1 MTQVHILRYAIAGLL
16 SAGIAAAAGTPAAGV
31 TAELRYLQHSGWLVK
46 TASHVL
52 VFDYVEDIPGGTPL
66 SAAAALKPEDLD
78 GRSAVVFVS
87 HGHVDHYSP
96 AIAEWARHQ
105 PTIRYVVGWPDSHL
119 PGAHVMKPRETWSPG
134 DLMVTTT
141 GSTDEG
147 VGFLVTVDG
156 LTLYHAGDHAR
167 WADEDAKA
175 FEAEIR
181 WLKSRPFAID
191 LAFFPIATGAA
202 CDPRPSI
209 WQGVRFAALELKPRV
224 LIPMHVQCL
233 DKLDI
238 YERFRSSV
246 QQDLDAT
253 VVVAPTRMGERFH
266 YEAGR
271 LSRVR

>member
-1 MTQVHILRYAIAGLL
+1 LLRYWSASLLLGGIVAGAGLPL
-16 SAGIAAAAGTPAAGV
+16 AGTA
-31 TAELRYLQHSGWLVK
+31 AELRYFQNSGWLVK

-52 VFDYVEDIPGGTPL
+52 VFDYVEAISGVEALPAGV
-66 SAAAALKPEDLD
+66 ALKSADLD
-78 GRSAVVFVS
+78 GRRAVVFVS

-96 AIAEWARHQ
+96 AIAEWAKQR

-119 PGAHVMKPRETWSPG
+119 PEAHVMKPRETWSPG
-134 DLMVTTT
+134 DLVVKTT

-167 WADEDAKA
+167 WADEDAEV

-181 WLKSRPFAID
+181 WLRDGQSVID
-191 LAFFPIATGAA
+191 VAFLPIATGVA
-202 CDPRPSI
+202 CEPRRSI

-224 LIPMHVQCL
+224 LIPMHAQCL
-233 DKLDI
+233 DKLDL
-238 YERFRSSV
+238 YERFRAEVSAEV
-246 QQDLDAT
+246 GAT
-253 VVVAPTRMGERFH
+253 TVVAPTRRGEQFR

-271 LSRVR
+271 IRRVQ